1 MARSLADWLA
11 FQQHQHPQAIALGL
25 DRVRAV
31 AARVGAGRPAAAVIT
46 VAGTNG
52 KGSTVAM
59 LDAMLRAAGYVV
71 GTYTSPHLLRYNER
85 VRVDG
90 EPVDDVELVRAFER
104 IEAVRDDVPLTFF
117 EYGTLAALL
126 VLAARDVDVAVLEV
140 GLGGRLDAVNL
151 VDPDCAVLTTVD
163 LDHQALLGPDR
174 ESIGAEKAGIFRT
187 GLPAVIGEVAPPA
200 SVLAH
205 AQACGAIPI
214 RAGIDFRV
222 AAGDGGLRYVGADGY
237 VLALPT
243 LPLPGPS
250 QPANAATAIAALRAL
265 SGRLPVDDAAMV
277 AGLAGVR
284 LAARLQRLGEDPEL
298 RVDVAHNPQAAR
310 ELAAWLS
317 AAPLKRTV
325 AVFAALADKDIEAI
339 VAALAPAIASW
350 HLLPIIDAGARGLA
364 LAALQVR
371 VASAAGAAP
380 VLAHVDAA
388 AALAAARAD
397 AGIEGRVLAFGS
409 FHTAGAVLAA

>member
-1 MARSLADWLA
+1 
-11 FQQHQHPQAIALGL
+11 
-25 DRVRAV
+25 
-31 AARVGAGRPAAAVIT
+31 VIT

-59 LDAMLRAAGYVV
+59 LDAMLRAAGHVV

-104 IEAVRDDVPLTFF
+104 IEAVRGDVALTFF

-140 GLGGRLDAVNL
+140 GLGGRLDAVNV

-163 LDHQALLGPDR
+163 LDHQDLLGPDR
-174 ESIGAEKAGIFRT
+174 EAIGAEKAGIFRA
-187 GLPAVIGEVAPPA
+187 GVPAVIGEIAPPA
-200 SVLAH
+200 SVLEH
-205 AQACGAIPI
+205 ASAIDARLV
-214 RAGIDFRV
+214 RAGV
-222 AAGDGGLRYVGADGY
+222 AYRLVADDGPLRYVAADGFT
-237 VLALPT
+237 LALPP
-243 LPLPGPS
+243 LPLAGPS
-250 QPANAATAIAALRAL
+250 QSNNAATAIATLRAL
-265 SGRLPVDDAAMV
+265 GDRVPVNAVAMS

-284 LAARLQRLGEDPEL
+284 LPARLEQIGVNPEV

-310 ELAAWLS
+310 ELAAWIAS
-317 AAPLKRTV
+317 APQRRTI

-339 VAALAPAIASW
+339 VTSLAGAIDAW
-350 HLLPIIDAGARGLA
+350 HLLPITDAGARALP
-364 LAALQVR
+364 LAALHAR
-371 VASAAGAAP
+371 VLNAARGVPVHAHAS
-380 VLAHVDAA
+380 AA

-397 AGIEGRVLAFGS
+397 ASADGRVLVFGS